1 MNMKKTL
8 SLLLAAAMTLSLLAG
23 CGSKTNDSSSQPV
36 DNTSASVS
44 QSQQPVDKTDVN
56 FMALSGPT
64 GVGAAYLMKYYS
76 AETSPADCPVA
87 LNSTVVAD
95 NKEVTD
101 ALVNGTADIAAV
113 ATNVAA
119 NLAAKTD
126 GGIQVLAV
134 NTLGVLYILDKNV
147 GVTSLADLSG
157 KTIYATG
164 KGANPEY
171 ILNYLLTQNGV
182 DPATDVTIEWLTAE
196 EVSAKMISSDNAV
209 CMLPVPAA
217 TALMA
222 KDSAVKQAISL
233 SDAWDELGNGS
244 LAMGCVVARTEFIE
258 ENPQAVADFLTEYE
272 ASINYMKD
280 EANVDTA
287 SELVAQYK
295 ITPSAAIAAAA
306 IPQCNLTFASGQE
319 MKDLV
324 EGYFSVLFQA
334 NPASIGG
341 GMPYDSFYYGVA

>member
-1 MNMKKTL
+1 MKRKL
-8 SLLLAAAMTLSLLAG
+8 SLLLCAALTLSLLAG
-23 CGSKTNDSSSQPV
+23 CGPKNTGNGSGSDS
-36 DNTSASVS
+36 TS
-44 QSQQPVDKTDVN
+44 QSTSQNTKDRTQVD
-56 FMALSGPT
+56 FMVLSGPT
-64 GVGAAYLMKYYS
+64 GVGAAKLLSDNDAGTTLNDYN
-76 AETSPADCPVA
+76 AEVVTENGQIQTALTSG
-87 LNSTVVAD
+87 
-95 NKEVTD
+95 EV
-101 ALVNGTADIAAV
+101 DIAAI

-119 NLAAKTD
+119 NLAAQSD
-126 GGIQVLAV
+126 GSIQMLAV

-147 GVTSLADLSG
+147 GITSLADLSG

-196 EVSAKMISSDNAV
+196 EVSAKMISSDSAV

-244 LAMGCVVARTEFIE
+244 LAMGCVVVRTEFIE

-280 EANVDTA
+280 ETNVDTA

>member
-1 MNMKKTL
+1 MKRKL
-8 SLLLAAAMTLSLLAG
+8 SLLLCAALTLSLLAG
-23 CGSKTNDSSSQPV
+23 CGPK
-36 DNTSASVS
+36 NTGNGSASGSDSTS
-44 QSQQPVDKTDVN
+44 QSTSQNTENRTQVD
-56 FMALSGPT
+56 FMVLSGPT
-64 GVGAAYLMKYYS
+64 GVGAAKLLSDNDAGTTLNYYN
-76 AETSPADCPVA
+76 AEVVTENGQIQTALTSG
-87 LNSTVVAD
+87 
-95 NKEVTD
+95 EV
-101 ALVNGTADIAAV
+101 DIAAI
-113 ATNVAA
+113 ATKVAA
-119 NLAAKTD
+119 NLAAQSD
-126 GGIQVLAV
+126 GSIQMLAV

-182 DPATDVTIEWLTAE
+182 DPTTDVTIEWLTAE
-196 EVSAKMISSDNAV
+196 EVSAKMISSDSAV

-341 GMPYDSFYYGVA
+341 RMPYDSFYYGVA

>member
-1 MNMKKTL
+1 MKRKL
-8 SLLLAAAMTLSLLAG
+8 SLLLCAALTLSLLAG
-23 CGSKTNDSSSQPV
+23 CGPK
-36 DNTSASVS
+36 NTGNGSASGSDSTS
-44 QSQQPVDKTDVN
+44 QSTSQNTEDRTQVD
-56 FMALSGPT
+56 FMVLSGPT
-64 GVGAAYLMKYYS
+64 GVGAAKLLSDNDAGTTLNDYN
-76 AETSPADCPVA
+76 AEVVTENGQIQTALTSG
-87 LNSTVVAD
+87 
-95 NKEVTD
+95 EV
-101 ALVNGTADIAAV
+101 DIAAI

-119 NLAAKTD
+119 NLAAQSD
-126 GGIQVLAV
+126 GSIQMLAV

-171 ILNYLLTQNGV
+171 ILNYLLTQNGM
-182 DPATDVTIEWLTAE
+182 DPTTDVTIEWLTAE
-196 EVSAKMISSDNAV
+196 EVSAKMISSDSAV

-280 EANVDTA
+280 EANLDTA

-341 GMPYDSFYYGVA
+341 RMPYDSFYYGVA

>member
-1 MNMKKTL
+1 MKRKL
-8 SLLLAAAMTLSLLAG
+8 SLLLCAALTLSLLAG
-23 CGSKTNDSSSQPV
+23 CGPK
-36 DNTSASVS
+36 NTGNGSASGSDSTS
-44 QSQQPVDKTDVN
+44 QSTSQNTGDRTQVD
-56 FMALSGPT
+56 FMVLSGPT
-64 GVGAAYLMKYYS
+64 GVGAAKLLSDNDAGTTLNDYN
-76 AETSPADCPVA
+76 AEVVTENGQIQTALTSG
-87 LNSTVVAD
+87 
-95 NKEVTD
+95 EV
-101 ALVNGTADIAAV
+101 DIAAI

-119 NLAAKTD
+119 NLAAQSD
-126 GGIQVLAV
+126 GSIQMLAV

-295 ITPSAAIAAAA
+295 ITPSAAIATS
-306 IPQCNLTFASGQE
+306 PLPP
-319 MKDLV
+319 V
-324 EGYFSVLFQA
+324 RR
-334 NPASIGG
+334 
-341 GMPYDSFYYGVA
+341 

>member
-1 MNMKKTL
+1 MKRKL
-8 SLLLAAAMTLSLLAG
+8 SLLLCAALTLSLLAG
-23 CGSKTNDSSSQPV
+23 CGPK
-36 DNTSASVS
+36 NTGNGSASGSDSTS
-44 QSQQPVDKTDVN
+44 QSTSQNTEDRTQVD
-56 FMALSGPT
+56 FMVLSGPT
-64 GVGAAYLMKYYS
+64 GVGAAKLLSDNDAGTTLNDYN
-76 AETSPADCPVA
+76 AEVVTENGQIQTALTSG
-87 LNSTVVAD
+87 
-95 NKEVTD
+95 EV
-101 ALVNGTADIAAV
+101 DIAAI

-119 NLAAKTD
+119 NLAAQSD
-126 GGIQVLAV
+126 GSIQMLAV

-147 GVTSLADLSG
+147 GITSLADLSG

-182 DPATDVTIEWLTAE
+182 DPTTDVTIEWLTAE
-196 EVSAKMISSDNAV
+196 EVSAKMISSDSAV

-222 KDSAVKQAISL
+222 KDSAVQQAISL

-334 NPASIGG
+334 NPASIGD

>member
-1 MNMKKTL
+1 MKRKL
-8 SLLLAAAMTLSLLAG
+8 SLLLCAALTLSLLAG
-23 CGSKTNDSSSQPV
+23 CGPK
-36 DNTSASVS
+36 NTGSGSASGSDSTS
-44 QSQQPVDKTDVN
+44 QSTSQNTEDRTQVD
-56 FMALSGPT
+56 FMVLSGPT
-64 GVGAAYLMKYYS
+64 GVGAAKLLSDNDAGTTLNDYN
-76 AETSPADCPVA
+76 AEVVTENGQIQTALTSG
-87 LNSTVVAD
+87 
-95 NKEVTD
+95 EV
-101 ALVNGTADIAAV
+101 DIAAI

-119 NLAAKTD
+119 NLAAQSD
-126 GGIQVLAV
+126 GSIQMLAV

-196 EVSAKMISSDNAV
+196 EVSAKMISSDSAV

-280 EANVDTA
+280 EANLDTA

-341 GMPYDSFYYGVA
+341 RMPYDSFYYGVA

>member
-1 MNMKKTL
+1 MKRKL
-8 SLLLAAAMTLSLLAG
+8 SLLLCAALTLSLLAG
-23 CGSKTNDSSSQPV
+23 CGPK
-36 DNTSASVS
+36 NTGNGSASGSDSTS
-44 QSQQPVDKTDVN
+44 QSTSQNTEDRTQVD
-56 FMALSGPT
+56 FMVLSGPT
-64 GVGAAYLMKYYS
+64 GVGAAKLLSDNDAGTTLNDYN
-76 AETSPADCPVA
+76 AEVVTENGQIQTALTSG
-87 LNSTVVAD
+87 
-95 NKEVTD
+95 EV
-101 ALVNGTADIAAV
+101 DIAAI

-119 NLAAKTD
+119 NLAAQSD
-126 GGIQVLAV
+126 GSIQMLAV

-196 EVSAKMISSDNAV
+196 EVSAKMISSDSAV

-341 GMPYDSFYYGVA
+341 GMPHDSFYYGVA

>member
-1 MNMKKTL
+1 MKRKL
-8 SLLLAAAMTLSLLAG
+8 SLLLCAALTLSLLAG
-23 CGSKTNDSSSQPV
+23 CGPK
-36 DNTSASVS
+36 NTGNGSASGSDSTS
-44 QSQQPVDKTDVN
+44 QSTSQNTEDRTQVD
-56 FMALSGPT
+56 FMVLSGPT
-64 GVGAAYLMKYYS
+64 GVGAAKLLSDNDAGTTLNDYN
-76 AETSPADCPVA
+76 AEVVTENGQIQTALTSG
-87 LNSTVVAD
+87 
-95 NKEVTD
+95 EV
-101 ALVNGTADIAAV
+101 DIAAI

-119 NLAAKTD
+119 NLAAQSD
-126 GGIQVLAV
+126 GSIQMLAV

-182 DPATDVTIEWLTAE
+182 DPTTDVTIEWLTAE
-196 EVSAKMISSDNAV
+196 EVSAKMISSDSAV

-341 GMPYDSFYYGVA
+341 RMPYDSFYYGVA

>member
-1 MNMKKTL
+1 MKRKL
-8 SLLLAAAMTLSLLAG
+8 SLLLCAALTLSLLAG
-23 CGSKTNDSSSQPV
+23 CGPK
-36 DNTSASVS
+36 NTGNGSASGSDSTS
-44 QSQQPVDKTDVN
+44 QSTSQNTEDRTQVD
-56 FMALSGPT
+56 FMVLSGPT
-64 GVGAAYLMKYYS
+64 GVGAAKLLSDNDAGTTLNDYN
-76 AETSPADCPVA
+76 AEVVTENGQIQTALTSG
-87 LNSTVVAD
+87 
-95 NKEVTD
+95 EV
-101 ALVNGTADIAAV
+101 DIAAI

-119 NLAAKTD
+119 NLAAQSD
-126 GGIQVLAV
+126 GSIQMLAV

-147 GVTSLADLSG
+147 GITSLADLSG

-182 DPATDVTIEWLTAE
+182 DPTTDVTIEWLTAE
-196 EVSAKMISSDNAV
+196 EVSAKMISSDSAV

-341 GMPYDSFYYGVA
+341 RMPYDSFYYGVA

>member
-1 MNMKKTL
+1 MKQKL
-8 SLLLAAAMTLSLLAG
+8 SVFLCAALTLSLLAG
-23 CGSKTNDSSSQPV
+23 CGPKTANNSSGSTSGSND
-36 DNTSASVS
+36 TS
-44 QSQQPVDKTDVN
+44 QSTSQSKEDRTQVDLMV
-56 FMALSGPT
+56 LSGPT
-64 GVGAAYLMKYYS
+64 GVGAAKLLSDNEAGTTLNDYN
-76 AETSPADCPVA
+76 AEV
-87 LNSTVVAD
+87 
-95 NKEVTD
+95 VTD
-101 ALVNGTADIAAV
+101 NSQIQTALTSGEVDIAAI

-119 NLAAKTD
+119 NLSAQTD
-126 GGIQVLAV
+126 GSIQMLAV

-171 ILNYLLTQNGV
+171 ILNYLLTENGV
-182 DPATDVTIEWLTAE
+182 DPANDVTIEWLTAE
-196 EVSAKMISSDNAV
+196 EVSAKMISSDSAV

-217 TALMA
+217 TALMT
-222 KDSAVKQAISL
+222 KDSAVQQAISL

-280 EANVDTA
+280 EANVETA

-334 NPASIGG
+334 APASIGG
-341 GMPYDSFYYGVA
+341 GMPYDSFYYGLA